1 MIPHGIKPIIM
12 WRCQVLVLNLDEGG
26 GELGFVTEGD
36 GEFIYKR
43 KSGMGYDYD
52 FNACDLRQNDVA

>member
-1 MIPHGIKPIIM
+1 M